1 MTTSNR
7 FIAIAVVAVVVA
19 GSLPYSSSAQ
29 NVFDFSGRI
38 FADYSYTVKSP
49 DDELEGQNAF
59 GYRRVYFTANYKQSD
74 RFVGRIRLEANDKS
88 TTAQGKPA
96 PFVKDLYLK
105 WKGALGE
112 GHDITMG
119 VSSPPSWEVS
129 EKVWGY
135 RSLIKSVQDRGMILS
150 SRDMGIALEGQL
162 TSDGKVR
169 YGIMLA
175 NNKSVSRETD
185 KHKRVYGQLEFYPAE
200 KLSFTLG
207 SDYAS
212 FEDGSA
218 VNFNAFGGYD
228 SGSLRF
234 GLEAYLNP
242 RSFDDSDHDLIRSG
256 ASLFI
261 VARVS
266 ERISGILRIDRLE
279 EDFSGIRVT
288 ESMLLAGF
296 SFHSGPGVQ
305 IIPNIVII
313 DDSEDDDP
321 TITGRVTLFVDIG

>member
-7 FIAIAVVAVVVA
+7 FIAIAVVAVAVA
-19 GSLPYSSSAQ
+19 GSHPYSSSAQ
-29 NVFDFSGRI
+29 TVFDFSGRI
-38 FADYSYTVKSP
+38 YADYSYTVKSP

-74 RFVGRIRLEANDKS
+74 RFSGRIRFEANDKS

-96 PFVKDLYLK
+96 PYIKDLYLK
-105 WKGALGE
+105 WKGVLGD
-112 GHDITMG
+112 GHDIIMG

-135 RSLIKSVQDRGMILS
+135 RSLIKSLQDRGKILS
-150 SRDMGIALEGQL
+150 SRDIGVALKGRL

-175 NNKSVSRETD
+175 NNESVSRETD
-185 KHKRVYGQLEFYPAE
+185 KHKRIYGQLEFYPAD

-218 VNFNAFGGYD
+218 VNFNTFGGYD

-242 RSFDDSDHDLIRSG
+242 RSFDDSDDRLVRSG
-256 ASLFI
+256 ASLFM
-261 VARVS
+261 VAQVS
-266 ERISGILRIDRLE
+266 ERISGILRIDRLQD
-279 EDFSGIRVT
+279 DFLGTKET
-288 ESMLLAGF
+288 ETMVLAGF
-296 SFHSGPGVQ
+296 AYHAGPGVQ

-321 TITGRVTLFVDIG
+321 TITGRVTLYVDIG